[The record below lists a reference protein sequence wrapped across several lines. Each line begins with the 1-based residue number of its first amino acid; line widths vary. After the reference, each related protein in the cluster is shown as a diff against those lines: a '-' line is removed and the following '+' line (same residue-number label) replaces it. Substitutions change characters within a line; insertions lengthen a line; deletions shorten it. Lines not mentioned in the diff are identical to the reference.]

1 MSSDQKSSDQMN
13 SDQMNLD
20 LWSILIKNKTSC
32 LTTAFCKNLAS
43 VSLVVLSCLVSL
55 LYHMPGRTTRK
66 CKETL
71 LQVKERLTREQAN
84 RTTNRI
90 RELLNSRDSGSDSDS
105 EEEQSRRTKE
115 RTDSLSELRR
125 ELRLGLFCLWF
136 LIVLLVYWISSI
148 TQRNYH

>member
-1 MSSDQKSSDQMN
+1 MSLDPLVDLSSNQ
-13 SDQMNLD
+13 
-20 LWSILIKNKTSC
+20 NKLSHNC
-32 LTTAFCKNLAS
+32 LLQEPCLYAFGR
-43 VSLVVLSCLVSL
+43 VSCLVSL

-84 RTTNRI
+84 RTRNRI

-136 LIVLLVYWISSI
+136 LIVLLAYWISSI
-148 TQRNYH
+148 TQRNHH